1 MSSPSFI
8 YSESYTTR
16 TLYRPCVIQNTLL
29 GPHRKISGI
38 GVSRPPVAQA
48 IRGVFVFF
56 GVECTCA
63 SKTLNAGKI
72 IRVNGTTTL
81 WEVLVSVCDVLTAKT
96 DVIDINV
103 R

>member
-1 MSSPSFI
+1 MNNKFYTQI
-8 YSESYTTR
+8 VEQES
-16 TLYRPCVIQNTLL
+16 LDFAPVNLVSQAAPKN
-29 GPHRKISGI
+29 KWI

-48 IRGVFVFF
+48 IRGFF
-56 GVECTCA
+56 FFLGVECACA